1 MLAELAGVSVGTVSK
16 AFSGSDEISE
26 RTRER
31 IFALARQ
38 RGCFD
43 KYNKNRFPKK
53 IIAVLCPEIQSDYY
67 TSIAAR
73 LDKEIHAHGGISLLS
88 ATAFSAENERE
99 LFRYYA
105 SYCKADGI
113 ILVNPSARIDNTVR
127 VPAVNLMPGSQA
139 AKSQNIDQIE
149 SDMSDSIRQAVAY
162 LKRLGHTR
170 IGFAG
175 EKKTV
180 TKSEQFKK
188 ALAAE
193 GLPIDNSLIRVSSH
207 RFEQAGEEYLESF
220 LRLERRPSAVIAA
233 YDRIAIGLI
242 RSLKK
247 EGLSVPRDLSVIGMD
262 DIAVV
267 PYLDPPLS
275 SIRTN
280 TDNACRIA
288 VELIM
293 KKIDNRY
300 YSTRQK
306 ISVPTEFIVRE
317 SCGAAKP
324 EPYVQAERSPTD
336 FPGFDLVSPL
346 ADTKK
351 Y

>member
-1 MLAELAGVSVGTVSK
+1 MNLKMLAEAAGVSIGTVSK

-26 RTRER
+26 STRER
-31 IFALARQ
+31 IFALARKY
-38 RGCFD
+38 GCFD
-43 KYNKNRFPKK
+43 TYNKNRFPKK
-53 IIAVLCPEIQSDYY
+53 VIAVLCPEIQSEHY
-67 TSIAAR
+67 TAIVTR
-73 LDKEIHAHGGISLLS
+73 LDEEIHAHGGISLLS

-113 ILVNPSARIDNTVR
+113 ILVNPTARINNAVR

-149 SDMSDSIRQAVAY
+149 SDMSDSIREAVAY
-162 LKRLGHTR
+162 LKGLGHTR

-175 EKKTV
+175 EKKTSS
-180 TKSEQFKK
+180 KLEQFKK

-193 GLPIDNSLIRVSSH
+193 DLVLDEAFVRVSSQ
-207 RFEQAGEEYLESF
+207 RFEKAGEECMEAF
-220 LRLERRPSAVIAA
+220 LRLETRPSAVIAA

-242 RSLKK
+242 KRLKR
-247 EGLSVPRDLSVIGMD
+247 EGLSVPRELSVIGMD
-262 DIAVV
+262 DISVV
-267 PYLDPPLS
+267 PYLDPPLC

-293 KKIDNRY
+293 KKIENRY

-306 ISVPTEFIVRE
+306 ISVPSEFIVRD
-317 SCGAAKP
+317 SCGAVCP
-324 EPYVQAERSPTD
+324 ELYAQSERSSTHEE
-336 FPGFDLVSPL
+336 
-346 ADTKK
+346 
-351 Y
+351 